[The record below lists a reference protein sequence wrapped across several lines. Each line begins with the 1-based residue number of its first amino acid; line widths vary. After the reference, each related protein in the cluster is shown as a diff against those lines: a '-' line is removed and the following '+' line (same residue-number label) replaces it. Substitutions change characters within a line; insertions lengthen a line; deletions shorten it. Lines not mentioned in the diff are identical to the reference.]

1 MIINTDLQITEELNT
16 GFEQN
21 DNDDIG
27 LDIGTIMEGIDPD
40 YEKMRNLPQINGNTL
55 IGNKTTAQLGIGI
68 VGTYA
73 NENLNI
79 SLI

>member
-1 MIINTDLQITEELNT
+1 MIINTNLQITEELNT
-16 GFEQN
+16 EFTQN

-40 YEKMRNLPQINGNTL
+40 YEKMRNLPQVNGNTL

-68 VGTYA
+68 VGTYE
-73 NENLNI
+73 NEHLSI
-79 SLI
+79 GLT

>member
-1 MIINTDLQITEELNT
+1 MIINTNLQITEELNT
-16 GFEQN
+16 EFTQN

-40 YEKMRNLPQINGNTL
+40 YEKLRNLPQVNGNTL